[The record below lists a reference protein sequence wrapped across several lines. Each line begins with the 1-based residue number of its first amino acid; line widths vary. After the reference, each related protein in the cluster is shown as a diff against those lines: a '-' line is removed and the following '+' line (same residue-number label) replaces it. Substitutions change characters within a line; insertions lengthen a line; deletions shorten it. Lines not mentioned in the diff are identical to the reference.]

1 MFGRRGKNMKKLL
14 VCLMMCI
21 MVSVATVKIEG
32 VSLVEGDYK
41 GQDLFVVTVG
51 DDTESIYIIME
62 NGAVLDRKILTEK
75 EVQEYLKKPMS
86 YKQEI

>member
-1 MFGRRGKNMKKLL
+1 MKKLL

-32 VSLVEGDYK
+32 VAIVEDEYK
-41 GQDLFVVTVG
+41 GQDLFIVTVG

-75 EVQEYLKKPMS
+75 EVSEYLKKPMS
-86 YKQEI
+86 YEREI